1 MRCSICGETGHN
13 ARTCPQKEASSE
25 RSHAL
30 WMKVDNITPK
40 EASDLQIAFQKDKE
54 RIAPCGRGT
63 AVKGS
68 VRELPNRI
76 KERLALFGGY
86 DEPEEK

>member
-54 RIAPCGRGT
+54 LNCT
-63 AVKGS
+63 
-68 VRELPNRI
+68 VRERYSGQRI
-76 KERLALFGGY
+76 SKGVA
-86 DEPEEK
+86 KQN